1 MKDQLM
7 FRCDP
12 EVRERVR
19 QLCDRLQAKQIGRI
33 TMSDVLRDLVLT
45 ELERRLDER
54 MREERRLEEQVREAD
69 QRGR

>member
-19 QLCDRLQAKQIGRI
+19 QLCDRLQAEQIGRI

-45 ELERRLDER
+45 GLERRLDER
-54 MREERRLEEQVREAD
+54 GAE
-69 QRGR
+69 QRGG

>member
-19 QLCDRLQAKQIGRI
+19 QLCDRLQAEQIGRI

-54 MREERRLEEQVREAD
+54 RLDERMLEERVREAD
-69 QRGR
+69 QHGR

>member
-19 QLCDRLQAKQIGRI
+19 QLCDRLQAEQIGRI
-33 TMSDVLRDLVLT
+33 TMSDVLRDLVVT
-45 ELERRLDER
+45 ELERRLEDRGAE
-54 MREERRLEEQVREAD
+54 
-69 QRGR
+69 QRGG